1 MHIVLHAKDEKMGTE
16 LEFIDISKEEEN
28 EIPRAS
34 NGSTAGRMPGAVSP
48 RRSRGGTSVMIDM
61 KGQRR
66 PGPEGRRQ
74 RIEARTPDRRVKEPE
89 LEMQVRRRAGPEEQ
103 VPERRRPRSVTPM
116 LAADESAPPGRRP
129 RSVTPMLA
137 DEPAL
142 PGRRPRSVTP
152 MLADEPAPP
161 GRRSRSVT
169 PMLADASAPPRRRS
183 RTAAPMPP
191 EEPVRRRTR
200 PGTSA
205 PQRGNAKRRP
215 RPADPEAEREKA
227 ARRRRR
233 RRKRVAARMGT
244 MFFMA
249 TLIVGSV
256 FLLYKLLT
264 HTMKEKEPQPVVNHT
279 TSVQREEV
287 IAANEKS
294 KPVITEDFLTVNE
307 YSRPGEPL
315 EQVNNI
321 FVHYTANPGTSAAQ
335 NRSYFENLG
344 ITGETSASAHFVI
357 GYDGEIIQCIP
368 LNEIGY
374 AVMKRNYD
382 SVSIECCYLTDDGKF
397 TDATYQSLIRL
408 CAWLLNEYGLAPE
421 DMMRHYDEGGKKCP
435 LYYVENE
442 EAWNQFLRD
451 LENYIMNVQA

>member
-48 RRSRGGTSVMIDM
+48 RRSRGGTNVMIDM

-74 RIEARTPDRRVKEPE
+74 RIEARTPDRRVKETE
-89 LEMQVRRRAGPEEQ
+89 LEMPARRRAGPEEQ
-103 VPERRRPRSVTPM
+103 VPERRRSRSVTPM
-116 LAADESAPPGRRP
+116 LADEPSPLGRRP

-137 DEPAL
+137 DEP
-142 PGRRPRSVTP
+142 S
-152 MLADEPAPP
+152 
-161 GRRSRSVT
+161 
-169 PMLADASAPPRRRS
+169 PPRRRPRPVAS
-183 RTAAPMPP
+183 MPP
-191 EEPVRRRTR
+191 EEPVRRRRR

-205 PQRGNAKRRP
+205 PQRGNVKRRP

-244 MFFMA
+244 TFFMA

-264 HTMKEKEPQPVVNHT
+264 HTTKENEPQPVVNHA

>member
-48 RRSRGGTSVMIDM
+48 RRSRGGTNVMIDM

-89 LEMQVRRRAGPEEQ
+89 LEMPARRRAGPEEQ
-103 VPERRRPRSVTPM
+103 VPERRRSRSVTPM
-116 LAADESAPPGRRP
+116 LADEPSPPGRRP

-137 DEPAL
+137 DEP
-142 PGRRPRSVTP
+142 S
-152 MLADEPAPP
+152 
-161 GRRSRSVT
+161 
-169 PMLADASAPPRRRS
+169 PPRRRPRPVAS
-183 RTAAPMPP
+183 MPP
-191 EEPVRRRTR
+191 EEPVRRRRR

-205 PQRGNAKRRP
+205 PQRGNVKRRP

-244 MFFMA
+244 TFFMA

-264 HTMKEKEPQPVVNHT
+264 HTTKENEPQPVVNHA

>member
-48 RRSRGGTSVMIDM
+48 RRSRGGTNVMIDM

-89 LEMQVRRRAGPEEQ
+89 LEMPARRRAGPEEQ

-116 LAADESAPPGRRP
+116 LADEA
-129 RSVTPMLA
+129 
-137 DEPAL
+137 
-142 PGRRPRSVTP
+142 
-152 MLADEPAPP
+152 APP

-169 PMLADASAPPRRRS
+169 PMLADEPSPPRRRPRPVAS
-183 RTAAPMPP
+183 MPP
-191 EEPVRRRTR
+191 EEPVRRRRR

-205 PQRGNAKRRP
+205 PQRGNVKRRP

-244 MFFMA
+244 TFFMA

-264 HTMKEKEPQPVVNHT
+264 HTTKEKEPQPVVNHA

>member
-48 RRSRGGTSVMIDM
+48 RRSRGGTNVMIDM

-89 LEMQVRRRAGPEEQ
+89 LEMPARRRAGPEEQ
-103 VPERRRPRSVTPM
+103 VPERRRSRSVTPM
-116 LAADESAPPGRRP
+116 LADEPSPLGRRP

-137 DEPAL
+137 DEP
-142 PGRRPRSVTP
+142 S
-152 MLADEPAPP
+152 
-161 GRRSRSVT
+161 
-169 PMLADASAPPRRRS
+169 PPRRRPRPVAS
-183 RTAAPMPP
+183 MPP
-191 EEPVRRRTR
+191 EEPVRRRRR

-205 PQRGNAKRRP
+205 PQRGNVKRRP

-244 MFFMA
+244 TFFMA

-264 HTMKEKEPQPVVNHT
+264 HTTKENEPQPVVNHA

>member
-1 MHIVLHAKDEKMGTE
+1 MGTE
-16 LEFIDISKEEEN
+16 LEFIDISKDEEN

-34 NGSTAGRMPGAVSP
+34 NGSNARRVPGSTP
-48 RRSRGGTSVMIDM
+48 QRKSRNSVMIDM
-61 KGQRR
+61 EGYRR
-66 PGPEGRRQ
+66 PEKDGRMPE
-74 RIEARTPDRRVKEPE
+74 RRVREPE
-89 LEMQVRRRAGPEEQ
+89 AEMPVRRRVRPEAQ
-103 VPERRRPRSVTPM
+103 VQERRRPASEGRRPRDVTPVLSEDVQSERRRLKSVSSMLPEEPAPSRRRPRTVTPM
-116 LAADESAPPGRRP
+116 LPDDARPPKRRT
-129 RSVTPMLA
+129 RTAEPML
-137 DEPAL
+137 
-142 PGRRPRSVTP
+142 
-152 MLADEPAPP
+152 
-161 GRRSRSVT
+161 
-169 PMLADASAPPRRRS
+169 
-183 RTAAPMPP
+183 P
-191 EEPVRRRTR
+191 EEPVRRRS
-200 PGTSA
+200 GQGACA
-205 PQRGNAKRRP
+205 PQGRTARRRP

-233 RRKRVAARMGT
+233 RRKRIAAQTGT
-244 MFFMA
+244 MLFLA
-249 TLIVGSV
+249 TLIVGTV
-256 FLLYKLLT
+256 FLLYKLLI
-264 HTMKEKEPQPVVNHT
+264 HSPAEKEPKPVINAT
-279 TSVQREEV
+279 AVQREEV
-287 IAANEKS
+287 IEANDKS

-307 YSRPGEPL
+307 YSRPGEAL

-368 LNEIGY
+368 LDEIAY

-382 SVSIECCYLTDDGKF
+382 SISIECCYLTEDGKF

-408 CAWLLNEYGLAPE
+408 CAWLLNEYDLAPE

-451 LENYIMNVQA
+451 LEKYIMDTQA

>member
-48 RRSRGGTSVMIDM
+48 RRSRGGTNVMIDM

-89 LEMQVRRRAGPEEQ
+89 LEMPARRRAGPEEQ

-116 LAADESAPPGRRP
+116 LADEAAPPRRRPRSVTPMLADEAAPPGRRSRSVTPMLADEPSPPGRRP

-137 DEPAL
+137 DEP
-142 PGRRPRSVTP
+142 S
-152 MLADEPAPP
+152 
-161 GRRSRSVT
+161 
-169 PMLADASAPPRRRS
+169 PPRRRPRPVAS
-183 RTAAPMPP
+183 MPP
-191 EEPVRRRTR
+191 EEPVRRRRR

-205 PQRGNAKRRP
+205 PQRGNVKRRP

-244 MFFMA
+244 TFFMA

-264 HTMKEKEPQPVVNHT
+264 HTTKEKEPQPVVNHA